1 MKFKKPKFWDL
12 KKPNFISTLLLP
24 FTLPVQINNFFLKNK
39 ASKKI
44 ENITSIC
51 VGNIYIG
58 GTGKTPTA
66 IKLNEILKELNVKS
80 CIGKKYYPSH
90 IDEKMILEKNSDLIT
105 LSNRKEIIRSAVEKN
120 YKFLIFDDGLQDKN
134 VYYDIELVCF
144 DADSWIGNGNL
155 LPSGPLRE
163 KISSLKKYDAVFLKF
178 NGTMD
183 NAIEDTIKKINPN
196 IKIFKTYY
204 KIINIDKFDL
214 SKNYLI
220 FSGLGNP
227 LNFKKTLINNKFK
240 VVKEMIFPDHFNY
253 KQNDINKI
261 RENAKKTNS
270 KIITTEKDFLKI
282 SKIDSNEID
291 FVKVDLI
298 IENKTE
304 LVNFLKSIIN
314 EKN

>member
-12 KKPNFISTLLLP
+12 KKPNFISILLLP
-24 FTLPVQINNFFLKNK
+24 FTLPVQLNNFFLKNK

-163 KISSLKKYDAVFLKF
+163 KISSLKKYDAVFLKTNDKIQDDIKQKIKSYNPKIEIF
-178 NGTMD
+178 NTCY
-183 NAIEDTIKKINPN
+183 EIKNL
-196 IKIFKTYY
+196 
-204 KIINIDKFDL
+204 DKFDL
-214 SKNYLI
+214 SKKYL
-220 FSGLGNP
+220 FFCGLGNP
-227 LNFKKTLINNKFK
+227 NNFKNTLLKYKFK
-240 VVKEMIFPDHFNY
+240 IKKKFIFADHHKFYDEEILSIKEI
-253 KQNDINKI
+253 
-261 RENAKKTNS
+261 AKKNKLS
-270 KIITTEKDFLKI
+270 IITTEKDFLRLS
-282 SKIDSNEID
+282 SKQKKGI
-291 FVKVDLI
+291 K
-298 IENKTE
+298 
-304 LVNFLKSIIN
+304 FLKIKLKI
-314 EKN
+314 KNLKKLNKILFNIK